1 MILGMQDFHWG
12 MFGEHLTFP
21 LRMREQ
27 AEVAGR
33 FGNGYPD
40 RQQVAAQWKKLF
52 AGAKTPVESAILR
65 YYGRSQTD
73 ASGGPLAF
81 STEKSRQIFE
91 RTSGVLIEGS
101 SSSSRGP
108 ATFGKH
114 PIFMD
119 QGRGSR
125 IFDVDGNEYIDWM
138 MAFGALPLGH
148 AHPEV
153 VEAIT
158 AAAATGAHF
167 ATATTVEL
175 EVAEM
180 LQKIVPNAE
189 RVRFANTGT
198 EAMMAAIRLARG
210 VTGRPKI
217 LKFEG
222 HYHGWHD
229 DVLVSSNILPP
240 AALGLRTDPVK
251 IPDSSGLNRTAL
263 DDTIV
268 VPWNDLE
275 LLRRAVESHPGQ
287 IAAII
292 TEGVMANVGVI
303 PPADGYLPGLQQL
316 ARANGI
322 LFILDETVTG
332 FRIAPG
338 GCQEHYKLSPD
349 LVTFGK
355 ALGCGLPV
363 AALVG
368 RADVMNALQWG
379 GVLHYG
385 THNGSRIG
393 MHAARA
399 NLRVLT
405 RDNNASF
412 RHTWKIAE
420 RLCAGLKKVFR
431 EKGCA
436 AVVQNVGPMLQW
448 MFTDQPAIR
457 DYRGFCQY
465 VDRTKFQK
473 FVSSLFPLG
482 VYASPSAA
490 LHSIATLAHSEEDVD
505 KTLEAASKALDAM
518 NK

>member
-1 MILGMQDFHWG
+1 MSFNTQKSK
-12 MFGEHLTFP
+12 
-21 LRMREQ
+21 Q
-27 AEVAGR
+27 A
-33 FGNGYPD
+33 Y
-40 RQQVAAQWKKLF
+40 
-52 AGAKTPVESAILR
+52 
-65 YYGRSQTD
+65 
-73 ASGGPLAF
+73 
-81 STEKSRQIFE
+81 E
-91 RTSGVLIEGS
+91 RTLGVLIEAS

-108 ATFGKH
+108 ANFGSY
-114 PIFMD
+114 PIFMER
-119 QGRGSR
+119 GRGSR

-153 VEAIT
+153 TEAIAE
-158 AAAATGAHF
+158 AAASGAHF
-167 ATATTVEL
+167 ATATPVEL

-180 LQKIVPNAE
+180 IQKIVPNAQ

-198 EAMMAAIRLARG
+198 EAMMAAVRLARG

-222 HYHGWHD
+222 HYHGWYD
-229 DVLVSSNILPP
+229 DLLVSSNVLPP
-240 AALGLRTDPVK
+240 AAVGLRTDPIK

-268 VPWNDLE
+268 VPWNDPPALE
-275 LLRRAVESHPGQ
+275 RAVENHRGQ

-292 TEGVMANVGVI
+292 TEGIMANMGVI
-303 PPADGYLPGLQQL
+303 PPAEGYLQGLEKI

-322 LFILDETVTG
+322 VFILDETVTG

-338 GCQEHYKLSPD
+338 GCQQHYSLSPD

-355 ALGCGLPV
+355 ALGSGLPV

-368 RADVMNALQWG
+368 RAEIMDALQWG

-393 MHAARA
+393 MFAARA

-412 RHTWKIAE
+412 RHTWKIAD
-420 RLCAGLKKVFR
+420 RLCAGLRKLFEKKGR
-431 EKGCA
+431 HA
-436 AVVQNVGPMLQW
+436 IVQDVGPMFQI
-448 MFTDQPAIR
+448 MFTDQSAIR
-457 DYRGFCQY
+457 DYRDFCRH
-465 VDRTKFQK
+465 VDRPAFQK
-473 FVSSLFPLG
+473 FVLSLFPRG
-482 VYASPSAA
+482 IYASPSAA
-490 LHSIATLAHSEEDVD
+490 LHSIVTLAHTEEDVD
-505 KTLEAASKALDAM
+505 RTLEAASQSQEA
-518 NK
+518 

>member
-1 MILGMQDFHWG
+1 MTQS
-12 MFGEHLTFP
+12 
-21 LRMREQ
+21 R
-27 AEVAGR
+27 VAPGR
-33 FGNGYPD
+33 
-40 RQQVAAQWKKLF
+40 R
-52 AGAKTPVESAILR
+52 R
-65 YYGRSQTD
+65 Y
-73 ASGGPLAF
+73 GPEIAVAF
-81 STEKSRQIFE
+81 STEKSRQLYE
-91 RTSGVLIEGS
+91 RTLGVLIEGS

-108 ATFGKH
+108 ANFGKY
-114 PIFMD
+114 PIFMER
-119 QGRGSR
+119 GRGSR
-125 IFDVDGNEYIDWM
+125 IYDVDGNEYIDWM

-148 AHPEV
+148 AHPEIV
-153 VEAIT
+153 QAIAE
-158 AAAATGAHF
+158 AAASGAHF
-167 ATATTVEL
+167 ATATPVEL
-175 EVAEM
+175 EVAE
-180 LQKIVPNAE
+180 LIQKMVPNAE

-210 VTGRPKI
+210 VTGRSKI

-229 DVLVSSNILPP
+229 DLLVSSNVMPVS
-240 AALGLRTDPVK
+240 ALGLRTDPVK

-263 DDTIV
+263 EDTIV
-268 VPWNDLE
+268 VPWNDLD
-275 LLRRAVESHPGQ
+275 LLQRAVANHPGQ
-287 IAAII
+287 IAAIV
-292 TEGVMANVGVI
+292 TEGVMANMGVV
-303 PPADGYLPGLQQL
+303 PPAEGYLQGLQKL

-368 RADVMNALQWG
+368 RAEVMDALQWG

-405 RDNNASF
+405 RENNASF
-412 RHTWKIAE
+412 RHTWRIAE
-420 RLCAGLKKVFR
+420 RLCVGYRELFKK
-431 EKGCA
+431 KGRA
-436 AVVQNVGPMLQW
+436 VVVQNVGPMFQI
-448 MFTDQPAIR
+448 MFTDRPAIR
-457 DYRGFCQY
+457 DYRDFCQH
-465 VDRTKFQK
+465 VDRAAFQK
-473 FVSSLFPLG
+473 FVLSLFPFG

-490 LHSIATLAHSEEDVD
+490 LHSIVTLAHTDEDVD
-505 KTLEAASKALDAM
+505 LTLEAAEEALNKANSLL
-518 NK
+518 

>member
-1 MILGMQDFHWG
+1 VHWSC
-12 MFGEHLTFP
+12 EL
-21 LRMREQ
+21 
-27 AEVAGR
+27 AEL
-33 FGNGYPD
+33 N
-40 RQQVAAQWKKLF
+40 
-52 AGAKTPVESAILR
+52 
-65 YYGRSQTD
+65 
-73 ASGGPLAF
+73 LAF
-81 STEKSRQIFE
+81 CTGKSKELYE
-91 RTSGVLIEGS
+91 RTLGVLIEAS

-108 ATFGKH
+108 VNFGEY

-119 QGRGSR
+119 HARGSR
-125 IFDVDGNEYIDWM
+125 IFDVDGNEYVDWM

-153 VEAIT
+153 VEAIAQ
-158 AAAATGAHF
+158 AAGSGAHF
-167 ATATTVEL
+167 ATATPIEF

-198 EAMMAAIRLARG
+198 EAVMAAIRLARG

-229 DVLVSSNILPP
+229 DLLVSSSVLPVS
-240 AALGLRTDPVK
+240 ALGLRNDPVK

-268 VPWNDLE
+268 VPWNDLPALE
-275 LLRRAVESHPGQ
+275 RAVESHPGQ

-292 TEGVMANVGVI
+292 TEGIMANMGVI
-303 PPADGYLPGLQQL
+303 PPAEGYLQGLEKL
-316 ARANGI
+316 ARAHKI

-368 RADVMNALQWG
+368 KADVMDALQWG

-393 MHAARA
+393 MHAVRA

-405 RDNNASF
+405 RDKNAAF
-412 RHTWKIAE
+412 RHTWGIAE
-420 RLCAGLKKVFR
+420 RLCSGLRDALRV
-431 EKGCA
+431 KGRTA
-436 AVVQNVGPMLQW
+436 MVQNVGPMFQI
-448 MFTDQPAIR
+448 MFTEQPAIR
-457 DYRGFCQY
+457 DYREFCEH
-465 VDRTKFQK
+465 VDRATFQK
-473 FVSSLFPLG
+473 FVLSLFQFG

-490 LHSIATLAHSEEDVD
+490 LHSIVTLAHTEEDVD
-505 KTLEAASKALDAM
+505 LTIEAAHKALG
-518 NK
+518 N

>member
-1 MILGMQDFHWG
+1 
-12 MFGEHLTFP
+12 LT
-21 LRMREQ
+21 
-27 AEVAGR
+27 
-33 FGNGYPD
+33 
-40 RQQVAAQWKKLF
+40 
-52 AGAKTPVESAILR
+52 
-65 YYGRSQTD
+65 
-73 ASGGPLAF
+73 F
-81 STEKSRQIFE
+81 STEKSKQVYE
-91 RTSGVLIEGS
+91 RTLGVLIEAS

-108 ATFGKH
+108 ANFGKY
-114 PIFMD
+114 PVFMERG
-119 QGRGSR
+119 QGSR
-125 IFDVDGNEYIDWM
+125 IYDVDGNEYIDWM

-148 AHPEV
+148 AHAEIA
-153 VEAIT
+153 EAINE
-158 AAAATGAHF
+158 AATTGAHF
-167 ATATTVEL
+167 ATATPVEL

-180 LQKIVPNAE
+180 LQRIVPNAE

-198 EAMMAAIRLARG
+198 EAVMAAIRLARG

-229 DVLVSSNILPP
+229 DLLVSSNVLPP
-240 AALGLRTDPVK
+240 SALGLRSDPIK

-268 VPWNDLE
+268 VPWNDLQALQGAIE
-275 LLRRAVESHPGQ
+275 NHPGQ

-292 TEGVMANVGVI
+292 SEGIMANMGVI
-303 PPADGYLPGLQQL
+303 PPAEGYLHGLQQA

-368 RADVMNALQWG
+368 RAEIMDALQWG

-393 MHAARA
+393 MFAARA

-412 RHTWKIAE
+412 RNTWRIAE
-420 RLCAGLKKVFR
+420 RLCAGYRDLFKKTGR
-431 EKGCA
+431 
-436 AVVQNVGPMLQW
+436 AVIVQSVGPMFQL
-448 MFTDQPAIR
+448 MFTEQPAIR
-457 DYRGFCQY
+457 DYREFCQF
-465 VDRTKFQK
+465 VDRAAFQK
-473 FVSSLFPLG
+473 LVLSLFPFG

-490 LHSIATLAHSEEDVD
+490 LHSIVTLAHTDEDVER
-505 KTLEAASKALDAM
+505 TLEAAGKALDSTEGASR
-518 NK
+518 

>member
-1 MILGMQDFHWG
+1 L
-12 MFGEHLTFP
+12 P
-21 LRMREQ
+21 
-27 AEVAGR
+27 
-33 FGNGYPD
+33 
-40 RQQVAAQWKKLF
+40 
-52 AGAKTPVESAILR
+52 
-65 YYGRSQTD
+65 
-73 ASGGPLAF
+73 F
-81 STEKSRQIFE
+81 STEKSKQLYQ
-91 RTSGVLIEGS
+91 RTVGVLIEAS

-108 ATFGKH
+108 ANYGSY

-119 QGRGSR
+119 RGRGSR
-125 IFDVDGNEYIDWM
+125 LFDVDGNEYIDWM

-158 AAAATGAHF
+158 EAASSGAHF
-167 ATATTVEL
+167 ATATPVEL

-180 LQKIVPNAE
+180 LKKIVPNAE

-198 EAMMAAIRLARG
+198 EAVMAAIRLARG

-229 DVLVSSNILPP
+229 DLLVSSNVLP
-240 AALGLRTDPVK
+240 ASALGLPTDPIK

-268 VPWNDLE
+268 VPWNDLSA
-275 LLRRAVESHPGQ
+275 LDRAIANHPGQ

-292 TEGVMANVGVI
+292 TEGVMANMGVI
-303 PPADGYLPGLQQL
+303 PPADGYLQGLQKR
-316 ARANGI
+316 ARANGV
-322 LFILDETVTG
+322 LFVLDETVTG

-338 GCQEHYKLSPD
+338 GCQEYYKLCPD

-355 ALGCGLPV
+355 ALGSGLPV

-368 RADVMNALQWG
+368 RADVMDALQWG

-399 NLRVLT
+399 NLHVLT
-405 RDNNASF
+405 RDNNAGF
-412 RHTWKIAE
+412 RHIWKISE
-420 RLCAGLKKVFR
+420 RLCTGMAELFR
-431 EKGCA
+431 RKGRPV
-436 AVVQNVGPMLQW
+436 VVQSVGPMFQL
-448 MFTDQPAIR
+448 MFTGRPAIR
-457 DYRGFCQY
+457 DYREFCRY
-465 VDRTKFQK
+465 VDRVAFQK
-473 FVSSLFPLG
+473 FVLSLFWFG

-490 LHSIATLAHSEEDVD
+490 LHSIVTLAHTDEDVD
-505 KTLEAASKALDAM
+505 LTLTAAEKALE
-518 NK
+518 KTETRG

>member
-1 MILGMQDFHWG
+1 MSAPSKIAEYFTLVT
-12 MFGEHLTFP
+12 FGTCGQVTPE
-21 LRMREQ
+21 LRP
-27 AEVAGR
+27 AVPCLVA
-33 FGNGYPD
+33 Y
-40 RQQVAAQWKKLF
+40 
-52 AGAKTPVESAILR
+52 LR
-65 YYGRSQTD
+65 
-73 ASGGPLAF
+73 AGGPVAF
-81 STEKSRQIFE
+81 RTEKSKQTYE
-91 RTSGVLIEGS
+91 RTLGVLIEAS

-108 ATFGKH
+108 ANFGKY
-114 PIFMD
+114 PIFMER
-119 QGRGSR
+119 GRGSR
-125 IFDVDGNEYIDWM
+125 IYDVDGNEYIDWM

-148 AHPEV
+148 AHPEI

-158 AAAATGAHF
+158 EAASTGAHF
-167 ATATTVEL
+167 ATATPVEL

-180 LQKIVPNAE
+180 IQKIVPNAE

-210 VTGRPKI
+210 VTGRPKL

-229 DVLVSSNILPP
+229 DLLVSSNVLPA
-240 AALGLRTDPVK
+240 AALGLRSDPVK

-263 DDTIV
+263 EDTIV
-268 VPWNDLE
+268 VPWNDLPA
-275 LLRRAVESHPGQ
+275 LQRAIDNHPGR

-292 TEGVMANVGVI
+292 TEAVMANMGVI
-303 PPADGYLPGLQQL
+303 PPADGYLQGVQKA

-322 LFILDETVTG
+322 IFILDETVTG

-338 GCQEHYKLSPD
+338 GCQEHFKLSPD

-355 ALGCGLPV
+355 ALGSGLPV

-368 RADVMNALQWG
+368 RAEIMDALQWG

-412 RHTWKIAE
+412 RHTWKIADQ
-420 RLCAGLKKVFR
+420 LCSGLRELLRKKGR
-431 EKGCA
+431 A
-436 AVVQNVGPMLQW
+436 AIVQNVGPMFQL

-457 DYRGFCQY
+457 DYRDFCQH
-465 VDRTKFQK
+465 VDRAAFQK
-473 FVSSLFPLG
+473 FVLSLFPFG
-482 VYASPSAA
+482 IYASPSAA
-490 LHSIATLAHSEEDVD
+490 LHSIVTLAHTEQDVAL
-505 KTLEAASKALDAM
+505 TLESAGKALDESAST
-518 NK
+518 

>member
-1 MILGMQDFHWG
+1 
-12 MFGEHLTFP
+12 LTF
-21 LRMREQ
+21 
-27 AEVAGR
+27 
-33 FGNGYPD
+33 
-40 RQQVAAQWKKLF
+40 
-52 AGAKTPVESAILR
+52 T
-65 YYGRSQTD
+65 
-73 ASGGPLAF
+73 
-81 STEKSRQIFE
+81 TEKSRQAYE
-91 RTSGVLIEGS
+91 RTLGVLIEAS

-108 ATFGKH
+108 ANFGKY
-114 PIFMD
+114 PIFMER
-119 QGRGSR
+119 GRGSR
-125 IFDVDGNEYIDWM
+125 IYDVDGNDYIDWM

-158 AAAATGAHF
+158 EAASSGAHF
-167 ATATTVEL
+167 ATATPVEC

-180 LQKIVPNAE
+180 IQKIVPNAE

-198 EAMMAAIRLARG
+198 EAVIAAIRLARG

-229 DVLVSSNILPP
+229 DLLVSSNVLPS

-268 VPWNDLE
+268 VPWNDLPALE
-275 LLRRAVESHPGQ
+275 RVIENHRGQ

-292 TEGVMANVGVI
+292 TEGVMANMGVI
-303 PPADGYLPGLQQL
+303 PPADGYLHGLQKL

-363 AALVG
+363 AALAG
-368 RADVMNALQWG
+368 RAEIMDALQWG

-393 MHAARA
+393 MFAARA

-405 RDNNASF
+405 RDDNASF

-420 RLCAGLKKVFR
+420 KLCAGLRDVLRDLYGKQGRK
-431 EKGCA
+431 A
-436 AVVQNVGPMLQW
+436 IVQHVGPMLQLF
-448 MFTDQPAIR
+448 FTDQPAIR
-457 DYRGFCQY
+457 DYRDFCQH
-465 VDRTKFQK
+465 VDRAAFQK
-473 FVSSLFPLG
+473 FVLSLFPRG

-490 LHSIATLAHSEEDVD
+490 LHSIVTLAHTEQDVD
-505 KTLEAASKALDAM
+505 FTIEAAGKALDAVE
-518 NK
+518 K